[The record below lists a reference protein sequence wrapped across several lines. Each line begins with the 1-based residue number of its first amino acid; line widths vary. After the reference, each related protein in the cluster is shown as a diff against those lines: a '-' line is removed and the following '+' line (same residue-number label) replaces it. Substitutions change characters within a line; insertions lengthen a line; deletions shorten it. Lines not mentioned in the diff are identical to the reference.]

1 MRSVMPWI
9 RASVTTTAVGLFALT
24 ALNTLPAHAVSCEDV
39 RKLSKAEQD
48 YWSKQLNLTGEQRHR
63 IWVAC
68 YRDYHPDHPIMDIA
82 QLR

>member
-1 MRSVMPWI
+1 MRLVTPWI
-9 RASVTTTAVGLFALT
+9 RASVTTAVGLFALT
-24 ALNTLPAHAVSCEDV
+24 AINTLPAYAVSCEDV

-68 YRDYHPDHPIMDIA
+68 YRDYKPDHPIDIA